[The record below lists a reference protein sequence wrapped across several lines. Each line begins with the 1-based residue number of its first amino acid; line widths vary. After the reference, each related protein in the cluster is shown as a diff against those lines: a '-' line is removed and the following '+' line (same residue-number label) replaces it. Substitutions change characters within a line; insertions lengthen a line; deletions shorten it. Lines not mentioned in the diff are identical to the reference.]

1 MPWLESS
8 CDHRAIRGLPGR
20 AAVCCPRSRGL
31 RTARIAP
38 LASATRARR
47 PRSIGG
53 AYGARRQRAAAARAT
68 RAMRS
73 QRGVRRGALRQGQR
87 AVERDREE
95 IGRRLGGDWEGIGR
109 GCQNHKG
116 GASSTFC
123 LKKWRLLHLLSQKV
137 ASPPP
142 FVSKSG
148 PPILILL
155 LLSRVGVLQ
164 RPLTPTTVLVVQS
177 TLLPEPPLDFPIE
190 PAAGWP
196 EVGHSVRGQDGVMIS
211 CMRTRRAVE
220 NERMAPGYLFSPTHP
235 FLPYVA
241 PHFSHISPFIL
252 FFKVAHA

>member
-148 PPILILL
+148 MCELL
-155 LLSRVGVLQ
+155 LEIGGRLGGDWLGGCHLWRGRACNSSTCVSSAVAEARRASRVHAARSSSRCGCLSEG
-164 RPLTPTTVLVVQS
+164 TTS
-177 TLLPEPPLDFPIE
+177 
-190 PAAGWP
+190 A
-196 EVGHSVRGQDGVMIS
+196 S
-211 CMRTRRAVE
+211 
-220 NERMAPGYLFSPTHP
+220 
-235 FLPYVA
+235 VA
-241 PHFSHISPFIL
+241 PTSL
-252 FFKVAHA
+252 GLR

>member
-20 AAVCCPRSRGL
+20 AAACCPRSRGL

-95 IGRRLGGDWEGIGR
+95 IGRRLGGDIEEIGGRYGGDMEEIWRRSGGDRLGGCHLWR
-109 GCQNHKG
+109 GRACN
-116 GASSTFC
+116 SSTC
-123 LKKWRLLHLLSQKV
+123 VSSAV
-137 ASPPP
+137 AEARRA
-142 FVSKSG
+142 
-148 PPILILL
+148 
-155 LLSRVGVLQ
+155 SRVHAARSSSRCGCLSEG
-164 RPLTPTTVLVVQS
+164 TTS
-177 TLLPEPPLDFPIE
+177 
-190 PAAGWP
+190 A
-196 EVGHSVRGQDGVMIS
+196 S
-211 CMRTRRAVE
+211 
-220 NERMAPGYLFSPTHP
+220 
-235 FLPYVA
+235 VA
-241 PHFSHISPFIL
+241 PTSL
-252 FFKVAHA
+252 GLR